1 MESCAAARSRM
12 RAPDTRAADPAAAE
26 SDARVVNMVYDRG
39 ARVAPA
45 AGAPGAP
52 SQRAQRAGDPLDDAG
67 TQSDAGAVPTQARQA
82 LPPRLRPA
90 RPPPASVAELDLAC
104 ARFEAFAPRLPPP
117 PPPSCDCPGV
127 YRRGR
132 GAAPACGAPLAA
144 ARALPAGPT
153 GPAVTYWRCSR
164 APTCAYTHVPPP
176 RLCAPRLE
184 AEWGGEAEF
193 WVAPAAGAAECVFFC
208 GGVRAVLAAAGLPNR
223 VLAAGR
229 APAGGGEAVSFPL
242 ELYKRVASTL
252 GRATVARSPLLRD
265 SGAIPPGV
273 LDLATGRRRAVDGS
287 STDFLFSRIPL
298 SLRSSLLPFQAA
310 GVRYALDR
318 GGRALIADEMGVG
331 KTVQALAVAAAFRSE
346 WPLLIVCPAS
356 LRLVWAEEVERWLGG
371 VVRPADVAVV
381 DCSAAAPPPPP
392 RAGSEAATAT
402 SSSAQRQP
410 RVIITSYEM
419 LARLS
424 CAACTKD
431 AARAAVERSDP
442 RACAGPPLCL
452 AARPA
457 GVLVLDES
465 HALRTTAREPDA
477 RATEAAA
484 AAAGRAARCV
494 MLTGTPSLCRPYDLY
509 RQVAALAPRL
519 LPPTRHFFAER
530 YCAARWV
537 GGCGDAPR
545 RLDVAGLAHAAEL
558 RAALTGA
565 VMIRRL
571 KREVADQL
579 PPKRRQV
586 VLLHMPK
593 QGGGG
598 RRARRLPAPAPA
610 APAAPAAPLSLA
622 HMATMATAAS
632 SLPPRSPAASPPPSQ
647 PSTQPASQPSPSQP
661 DPAAAHATSDAH
673 RTAIAKL
680 PSVVDWLACALGGGG
695 GDDGGD
701 GGGDDRA
708 DAAPSPTK
716 TVVFAHHRDVM
727 DGLAAALA
735 SKRVGFVRV
744 DGGVDAVDRRA
755 ATARFRDDPEA
766 WVALLSITAAGV
778 GLDFS
783 PAAAVVFAELPDEP
797 ALVAQAE
804 ARAHRRGAA
813 AACINVYFLI
823 ARGTSDERRWRAL
836 DRGLARLAA
845 VADGARGGRGGL
857 AVHGVRDADAGV
869 ATPGGAAVEAAPP
882 PPPPPPRP
890 VQPPSHQAWPADP
903 WWELSPHTGRLHAH
917 GGPAGD
923 APLGLSAPLA
933 ELARGAG
940 AAAAALAAAAAAPG
954 GCGAPKFVTDSWAAA
969 AAEAAGDVAE
979 VRGAVRACLAG
990 LVLRAPL
997 AAEAAADAAAAAAG
1011 AVRGSTVRH
1020 DAPREPLP
1028 GVGVPPPGGAL
1039 RSVSV
1044 ARPRGGGV
1052 TVFTQVVDAA
1062 GKGLC
1067 LACGG
1072 LAPGTAAAPR
1082 PGAAVSSRSAL
1093 FCAPSCDAEHATRT
1107 GGAAARRAL
1116 FRVERGVCAACG
1128 LDAHALVAA
1137 LRAVPRGGSGWLEQR
1152 LAVLQSLAPAF
1163 TGAAAARL
1171 ASAAAAGHAWQAD
1184 HTLAVHDGGGGCGL
1198 ANLRTLCVP
1207 CHARVTAA
1215 QAGARAAAKRT
1226 RGGGGG
1232 RPPPPPP
1239 LRPRAPIVLDD
1250 DEEEGGCA
1258 LDLAPPPAATRRP
1271 LAALAAAAGRG
1282 R

>member
-117 PPPSCDCPGV
+117 RLLPATAPASTAGAGARRPRAARPWRPPARC
-127 YRRGR
+127 RRGR
-132 GAAPACGAPLAA
+132 QGRRSPIGAAAAP
-144 ARALPAGPT
+144 PP
-153 GPAVTYWRCSR
+153 
-164 APTCAYTHVPPP
+164 APTRTSPLLA
-176 RLCAPRLE
+176 CAPPGSRPSG
-184 AEWGGEAEF
+184 GGEAEF

-598 RRARRLPAPAPA
+598 GARCGCPRPRRLPLPRRLRRFPW
-610 APAAPAAPLSLA
+610 PIWRPWRPRHRPCRLGRPQRRRRRRSPR
-622 HMATMATAAS
+622 HNRPRNPPPPNPTP
-632 SLPPRSPAASPPPSQ
+632 PPRTLPRTLTAL
-647 PSTQPASQPSPSQP
+647 PSPS
-661 DPAAAHATSDAH
+661 
-673 RTAIAKL
+673 
-680 PSVVDWLACALGGGG
+680 C
-695 GDDGGD
+695 
-701 GGGDDRA
+701 
-708 DAAPSPTK
+708 
-716 TVVFAHHRDVM
+716 
-727 DGLAAALA
+727 
-735 SKRVGFVRV
+735 
-744 DGGVDAVDRRA
+744 RRSS
-755 ATARFRDDPEA
+755 T
-766 WVALLSITAAGV
+766 G
-778 GLDFS
+778 
-783 PAAAVVFAELPDEP
+783 
-797 ALVAQAE
+797 
-804 ARAHRRGAA
+804 
-813 AACINVYFLI
+813 
-823 ARGTSDERRWRAL
+823 WRA
-836 DRGLARLAA
+836 R
-845 VADGARGGRGGL
+845 
-857 AVHGVRDADAGV
+857 
-869 ATPGGAAVEAAPP
+869 
-882 PPPPPPRP
+882 
-890 VQPPSHQAWPADP
+890 S
-903 WWELSPHTGRLHAH
+903 
-917 GGPAGD
+917 
-923 APLGLSAPLA
+923 
-933 ELARGAG
+933 
-940 AAAAALAAAAAAPG
+940 
-954 GCGAPKFVTDSWAAA
+954 A
-969 AAEAAGDVAE
+969 AAEATTEATAVATT
-979 VRGAVRACLAG
+979 
-990 LVLRAPL
+990 AP
-997 AAEAAADAAAAAAG
+997 
-1011 AVRGSTVRH
+1011 T
-1020 DAPREPLP
+1020 PLP
-1028 GVGVPPPGGAL
+1028 LP
-1039 RSVSV
+1039 
-1044 ARPRGGGV
+1044 
-1052 TVFTQVVDAA
+1052 
-1062 GKGLC
+1062 
-1067 LACGG
+1067 
-1072 LAPGTAAAPR
+1072 PR
-1082 PGAAVSSRSAL
+1082 PSFL
-1093 FCAPSCDAEHATRT
+1093 PTT
-1107 GGAAARRAL
+1107 GTSWMAWP
-1116 FRVERGVCAACG
+1116 
-1128 LDAHALVAA
+1128 
-1137 LRAVPRGGSGWLEQR
+1137 PR
-1152 LAVLQSLAPAF
+1152 
-1163 TGAAAARL
+1163 
-1171 ASAAAAGHAWQAD
+1171 
-1184 HTLAVHDGGGGCGL
+1184 
-1198 ANLRTLCVP
+1198 
-1207 CHARVTAA
+1207 
-1215 QAGARAAAKRT
+1215 
-1226 RGGGGG
+1226 
-1232 RPPPPPP
+1232 
-1239 LRPRAPIVLDD
+1239 
-1250 DEEEGGCA
+1250 
-1258 LDLAPPPAATRRP
+1258 
-1271 LAALAAAAGRG
+1271 
-1282 R
+1282 